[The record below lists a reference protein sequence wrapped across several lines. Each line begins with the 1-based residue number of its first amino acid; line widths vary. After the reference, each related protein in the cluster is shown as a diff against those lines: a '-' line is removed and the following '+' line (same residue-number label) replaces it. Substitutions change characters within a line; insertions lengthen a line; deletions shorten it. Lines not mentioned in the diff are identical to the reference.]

1 LAAVGSKFDGT
12 GFEKLQMVHTHV
24 AEDMAG
30 ESATDRDEGDEA
42 FSLLVVVAE
51 PLRCWEVPA
60 SEVPRARSDDRF

>member
-1 LAAVGSKFDGT
+1 
-12 GFEKLQMVHTHV
+12 MVHTHV
-24 AEDMAG
+24 AEDTAG
-30 ESATDRDEGDEA
+30 ESATDRVEGDEA